1 MQETITPTNIL
12 CPICGE
18 GTLVVHVEEDVMEYH
33 GVTKVIPC
41 QFKVCTAC
49 GSEQADAEDMRV
61 NKRTMQAFKKE
72 VDGLLTG
79 QQVRN
84 IRERLGLTQA
94 EAAALFGGGPVAFSK
109 YESDDVIQSEAMDK
123 LLRLAD
129 AFPAIVLNFLR
140 REEGGA
146 SSAEKPWIPLVLDG
160 GKQRISRELS
170 REDFPAEV
178 QESWRN
184 AL

>member
-94 EAAALFGGGPVAFSK
+94 EAASLFGGGPVAFSAK
-109 YESDDVIQSEAMDK
+109 RGALPAPKSPGYRSCWMVVNSEYPENSPGRISPQRYRSLGGTPYEQHANPHLHSRGH
-123 LLRLAD
+123 LHL
-129 AFPAIVLNFLR
+129 
-140 REEGGA
+140 
-146 SSAEKPWIPLVLDG
+146 G
-160 GKQRISRELS
+160 GK
-170 REDFPAEV
+170 FP
-178 QESWRN
+178 
-184 AL
+184 